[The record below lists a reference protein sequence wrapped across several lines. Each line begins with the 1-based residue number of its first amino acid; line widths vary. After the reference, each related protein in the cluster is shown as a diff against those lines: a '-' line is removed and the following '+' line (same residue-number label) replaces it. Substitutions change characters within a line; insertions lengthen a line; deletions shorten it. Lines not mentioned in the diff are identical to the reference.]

1 MTQTKDIHI
10 ESLRLQKE
18 IESYIGLTS
27 NSISFDYHEEDNRI
41 KLNLITVNPIHRQ
54 SFLFHTTTGYDKID
68 ALSKMLDYVKNYK
81 ERESSYTIQWCLK
94 DDKNLH
100 TSYFRAKNIY
110 NALDKLYFSR
120 DPNSI
125 IVFSVVMNPIS

>member
-68 ALSKMLDYVKNYK
+68 ALSNYK